1 MVIEPNV
8 FGFDFREEKKEI
20 LLYGKGMRNTTEL
33 GIKFVDEFT
42 ALSEKIVTKDYTLII
57 DCRDIYFNVIPVEF
71 KKDYDISMGCL
82 ELYADLGYI
91 NFEFEVLPYQDKF
104 LQLIHDFRLKR
115 PKVLVKIKQLM
126 SNNANSSSA
135 FQFFNDMI
143 FKCVKVT
150 YDALRSD
157 CTKLS
162 AIIPELH
169 RLYEVVNPQ
178 GYTLYF
184 KVVNSDAITEKDR
197 TFFFKE
203 IVKVIAKYNILG
215 VELEMPLD
223 FSLDFLTEDQKAYFK
238 FL

>member
-8 FGFDFREEKKEI
+8 FGFEYKEGKKEI
-20 LLYGKGMRNTTEL
+20 LLYGKGMRNSTEI
-33 GIKFVDEFT
+33 GMKFVDEFT
-42 ALSEKIVTKDYTLII
+42 ALSETIITKDYTLII
-57 DCRDIYFNVIPVEF
+57 DCRDIYFNVIPVEY
-71 KKDYDISMGCL
+71 KKDYDISMSCL

-104 LQLIHDFRLKR
+104 LQLIHDFRLRK

-126 SNNANSSSA
+126 NNNANSSSA

-150 YDALRSD
+150 YDVLRSD
-157 CTKLS
+157 CTRLS

-169 RLYEVVNPQ
+169 RLYEVVKPQ

-184 KVVNSDAITEKDR
+184 KIINSDAITEKDR
-197 TFFFKE
+197 IFFFNE
-203 IVKVIAKYNILG
+203 IAKVVTKYKILS
-215 VELEMPLD
+215 VEMKMPLD
-223 FSLDFLTEDQKAYFK
+223 FSLDFLTEEQRAYFK